1 MKPGRRCRHMWWC
14 LFEAWAPPET
24 LFTFLQP
31 PDVTTFKVSFFN
43 HIKPWMRKCS
53 PPQLDIKIS
62 RSTCPHL
69 TCLTCFFPGSGNEA
83 ELDGRAFF
91 SGWAATSPLT
101 TTPSH
106 QTLQCQ
112 HTPNTKLYNAKHT
125 KHQTLQCQTHQTPNT
140 TMPTHNTHQTLQCK
154 THQYKEAMLHRGL
167 YTCQMDTCCALQRR
181 GGVEQRASLL
191 CRVKPSRMCCKVECC
206 MYIVV

>member
-43 HIKPWMRKCS
+43 HIKLWIRKCS
-53 PPQLDIKIS
+53 TPQLDIKIS
-62 RSTCPHL
+62 SSYIPPVL
-69 TCLTCFFPGSGNEA
+69 TWPASPAFSQAVETKPSSMAEPSSQA
-83 ELDGRAFF
+83 ELPGLR
-91 SGWAATSPLT
+91 
-101 TTPSH
+101 
-106 QTLQCQ
+106 LQR
-112 HTPNTKLYNAKHT
+112 LRHT
-125 KHQTLQCQTHQTPNT
+125 KHYNANTPNT

-167 YTCQMDTCCALQRR
+167 CTCQMDTCCALQRR

>member
-1 MKPGRRCRHMWWC
+1 M
-14 LFEAWAPPET
+14 FNPPIGH
-24 LFTFLQP
+24 
-31 PDVTTFKVSFFN
+31 K
-43 HIKPWMRKCS
+43 
-53 PPQLDIKIS
+53 DIKFLH
-62 RSTCPHL
+62 STCPHL
-69 TCLTCFFPGSGNEA
+69 TCLTCFSQAVETKPSSMAEPSSQA
-83 ELDGRAFF
+83 ELPGLR
-91 SGWAATSPLT
+91 
-101 TTPSH
+101 
-106 QTLQCQ
+106 LQR
-112 HTPNTKLYNAKHT
+112 LRHT
-125 KHQTLQCQTHQTPNT
+125 KHYNANTHQTPST

>member
-1 MKPGRRCRHMWWC
+1 M
-14 LFEAWAPPET
+14 FTPPIGH
-24 LFTFLQP
+24 
-31 PDVTTFKVSFFN
+31 K
-43 HIKPWMRKCS
+43 
-53 PPQLDIKIS
+53 DIKIHLS
-62 RSTCPHL
+62 SPDLPHL
-69 TCLTCFFPGSGNEA
+69 LFPRQWKRS
-83 ELDGRAFF
+83 RARWP
-91 SGWAATSPLT
+91 SLLLRLSCHVSAYNDSVTPNT
-101 TTPSH
+101 TMPTHTKH

-112 HTPNTKLYNAKHT
+112 T
-125 KHQTLQCQTHQTPNT
+125 HQTLQCQTHQTPNT